1 MLNIFET
8 YFFLSNSSLSALTEI
23 PSEIWAM
30 SEPLQIR
37 HYESGQFHVHR
48 HDSEAVSRDIPCC
61 LYGDQDKQCRICRYE
76 IFVYIPSE
84 WSVVTQWYSH
94 FTTVLEVTGSNLA
107 FFIVELL
114 CSD

>member
-76 IFVYIPSE
+76 F
-84 WSVVTQWYSH
+84 
-94 FTTVLEVTGSNLA
+94 NL
-107 FFIVELL
+107 
-114 CSD
+114 